1 MEPKLHT
8 PLNFD
13 YVNEIK
19 SLSNTRRERSKSEVL
34 AKCLEQYFL
43 EDESFLNDWLMGTR
57 SSEEGSVNWPSL
69 QFIWKDHELHWLTVL
84 ADTPK

>member
-43 EDESFLNDWLMGTR
+43 EDESFLND
-57 SSEEGSVNWPSL
+57 
-69 QFIWKDHELHWLTVL
+69 
-84 ADTPK
+84 